1 MNFMKKI
8 LNKINYQNILID
20 LIKATSISLI
30 ISTILAI
37 HFSSGFMSDEA
48 SVVFLTQS
56 LGKFLS
62 YSLFESV
69 FYYLSFAIFVLLS
82 IVRYEKSLK

>member
-1 MNFMKKI
+1 MKKI

-20 LIKATSISLI
+20 LIKAMSISLI
-30 ISTILAI
+30 ISTLLAI
-37 HFSSGFMSDEA
+37 HFSSGMGQA
-48 SVVFLTQS
+48 GAAFLAQS
-56 LGKFLS
+56 LGNFLS
-62 YSLFESV
+62 FSLFESV

>member
-30 ISTILAI
+30 ISTLLAI
-37 HFSSGFMSDEA
+37 HFSSGMSDKA

-56 LGKFLS
+56 LGNFLS

-82 IVRYEKSLK
+82 IVRYEKFLK

>member
-1 MNFMKKI
+1 MKKI
-8 LNKINYQNILID
+8 LSKINYQNILID

-37 HFSSGFMSDEA
+37 HFTTGFMSDET
-48 SVVFLTQS
+48 SIGFLTTH
-56 LGKFLS
+56 GMGIFLS